1 MNLESVRRDDWILAG
16 VALLLAIDLL
26 AFTWFSGGGGTITV
40 NGFAIGS
47 FSINLTGVDAP
58 DGWTAVLAVIALF
71 VLIADLALERLAP
84 QVTVPAIGN
93 SRVMTR
99 FALAVVAAFFIF
111 LKFVLNIHFSIFG
124 YGFWLAVPLT
134 IALVY
139 FAIQSRN
146 AGDTAVSRPAAG
158 PPASGP
164 PSA

>member
-26 AFTWFSGGGGTITV
+26 AFTWFSGETFNLGPLSVST
-40 NGFAIGS
+40 
-47 FSINLTGVDAP
+47 NLTGVDAP

-71 VLIADLALERLAP
+71 ALVTDLALERLAP

-99 FALAVVAAFFIF
+99 FALAVGAAFFIF

-134 IALVY
+134 IGLVY
-139 FAIQSRN
+139 FAMQARQ
-146 AGDTAVSRPAAG
+146 ATTVGTAA
-158 PPASGP
+158 PPTQ
-164 PSA
+164 